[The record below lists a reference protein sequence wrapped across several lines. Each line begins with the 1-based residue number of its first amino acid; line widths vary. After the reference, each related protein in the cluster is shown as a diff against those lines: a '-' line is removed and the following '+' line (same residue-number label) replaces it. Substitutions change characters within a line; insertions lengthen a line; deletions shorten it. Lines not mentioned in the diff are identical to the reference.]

1 METKEIKLRG
11 RVLSFKGTFLLFFLL
26 YFAPAII
33 GGLIG
38 GKYQVIGFSFSFI
51 FLIYLFGSNLLDTF
65 ITHKI
70 KEEAKIVGKKTDM
83 NVLIF
88 EFQGENHSSWVP
100 HERWFFEKQ
109 KIGDTIPVVLCIGKL
124 TKCIRD
130 IRPILGNE

>member
-1 METKEIKLRG
+1 MKIKR
-11 RVLSFKGTFLLFFLL
+11 RRRTLSLKGTCLLFLSL

-38 GKYQVIGFSFSFI
+38 GIYQVIGFSFSFI

-70 KEEAKIVGKKTDM
+70 KTQAKIVGKKADL
-83 NVLIF
+83 NVLIL
-88 EFQGENHSSWVP
+88 EYNGEEHAGWLP
-100 HERWFFEKQ
+100 HDRWFVEKQ
-109 KIGDTIPVVLCIGKL
+109 KIGETIPVVLCVGKL
-124 TKCIRD
+124 TRRIRD